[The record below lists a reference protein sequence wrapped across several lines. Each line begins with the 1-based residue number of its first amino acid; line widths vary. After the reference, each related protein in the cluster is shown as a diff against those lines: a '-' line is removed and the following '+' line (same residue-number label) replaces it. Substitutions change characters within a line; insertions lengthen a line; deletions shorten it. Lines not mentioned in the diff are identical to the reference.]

1 MSNPKPTTKSFVK
14 AATTVTNIVVAGTA
28 GVAAVALHSWAIAAV
43 GGAALAALTAW
54 GILGK
59 KEMDAGGPRLADASD
74 FDDPQTRAA
83 LESIKKAR
91 AEVDRVLG
99 DTSAEVQAHLAMVVV
114 SVGELEERASKLAV
128 RAEDI
133 GKYLVTQNPAQLQK
147 DVEALEVRVRTARDK
162 EAKAQYEA
170 ARAARAQHLATVAD
184 LVAAK
189 ERIGASLLSIAATM
203 EALPGKVVRMRALD
217 AQAMDQLT
225 GDVKDELDRMNVE
238 IQSFEETLT
247 TLGDAARGV

>member
-1 MSNPKPTTKSFVK
+1 MSDKPNKKSLVK

-54 GILGK
+54 GIFGK
-59 KEMDAGGPRLADASD
+59 KELEAAGPRLADASD
-74 FDDPQTRAA
+74 FDDPHTRIA
-83 LESIKKAR
+83 LQSIKKAR
-91 AEVDRVLG
+91 VEIDKVLG

-133 GKYLVTQNPAQLQK
+133 AKYLATVDPAQLQK
-147 DVEALEVRVRTARDK
+147 DVDALDLRAKAARDK
-162 EAKAQYEA
+162 EARAQYEA
-170 ARAARAQHLATVAD
+170 ARSARAQHLATVND
-184 LVAAK
+184 LFAAK
-189 ERIGASLLSIAATM
+189 ERIAASLLSIAATM
-203 EALPGKVVRMRALD
+203 DALPAKIVRMRALD